1 MDGWVDGWMV
11 DRWMDVPTGEQSR
24 QPEKIYRNSQ
34 LRTELKLKKKKV
46 RMVKILFHFPQAKE
60 KPTLCNKLVN
70 SCWHFL
76 PSASHY
82 DMMSPEKLLQA
93 WEAILLALWS
103 PKMKVIKFVL
113 KIMIPRSLY
122 PDIYKGTRPI
132 LENKLGRW
140 KDVPQRLPMQGNAH

>member
-1 MDGWVDGWMV
+1 MGGWMGGWWIGG
-11 DRWMDVPTGEQSR
+11 WMYLQGSRADSLKKSTGIPSW
-24 QPEKIYRNSQ
+24 
-34 LRTELKLKKKKV
+34 ELSSNWKKKKV

-60 KPTLCNKLVN
+60 KPTLCNRLVN